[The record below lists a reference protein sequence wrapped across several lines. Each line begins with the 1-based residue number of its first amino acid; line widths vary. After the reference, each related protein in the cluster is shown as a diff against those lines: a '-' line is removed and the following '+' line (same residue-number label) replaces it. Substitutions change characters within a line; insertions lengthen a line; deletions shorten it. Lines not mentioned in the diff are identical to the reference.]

1 MALSQPTT
9 EHGRSGL
16 RRVLEHPDRTLLATD
31 FDGTLAPIVDDPAAA
46 TVHADATRVLGA
58 LAGRFAGVA
67 IVTGR
72 PVADVL
78 RLGRFEGAAGLGAL
92 RVLGQYGVEQWDA
105 RTGEL
110 VAPDPHP
117 GVAQARRALPDV
129 LQRLGLGAAHLE
141 DKGRALGVHVRRLP
155 DPDAALEA
163 LRAPVA
169 ALADEHGLVVEPGKQ
184 VLELRAPGVDKGAA
198 LNLLLGDDD
207 IGAVV
212 DTVIYAGDDLG
223 DLAAYDAVD
232 RLRAEG
238 GAGLM
243 ICVTGDA
250 RTPLEQ
256 RADVLVEGPQ
266 GFVGWL
272 AELDAQLVAPP
283 AGNA

>member
-1 MALSQPTT
+1 MALPRPTT
-9 EHGRSGL
+9 EQGRAGL
-16 RRVLEHPDRTLLATD
+16 SRVLEHPARTLLATD
-31 FDGTLAPIVDDPAAA
+31 FDGTLAPIVDDPAEAA
-46 TVHADATRVLGA
+46 VHADAVRVLGA
-58 LAGRFAGVA
+58 LARRFAGVA

-78 RLGRFEGAAGLGAL
+78 RLGSFEGAAGLGAL

-110 VAPDPHP
+110 VAPEPHP
-117 GVAQARRALPDV
+117 GVAQARRALPDL
-129 LQRLGLGAAHLE
+129 LQRLALGEAHLE
-141 DKGRALGVHVRRLP
+141 DKGRALGVHVRRLA
-155 DPDAALEA
+155 DPDAALET

-198 LNLLLGDDD
+198 VDLLLADDD
-207 IGAVV
+207 VGAVA

-232 RLRAEG
+232 RLRSEG
-238 GAGLM
+238 GAGVLV
-243 ICVTGDA
+243 CVTGDA

-256 RADVLVEGPQ
+256 RADVLVDGPQ
-266 GFVGWL
+266 GFLDWL
-272 AELDAQLVAPP
+272 VDLEAALGKPLG
-283 AGNA
+283 AGS